1 MRGRGD
7 AEDIS
12 DFVRLGDLAGIG
24 GGRLD
29 GGGKGGFLASCE
41 TGCNL
46 REISRTICYN
56 NPVLISIFLF
66 AVPVRSSVF
75 DCRIDYIF
83 RARSGY
89 ASTQNPWVSLG

>member
-29 GGGKGGFLASCE
+29 GGKGGSLSSRE

-46 REISRTICYN
+46 RVIS
-56 NPVLISIFLF
+56 
-66 AVPVRSSVF
+66 
-75 DCRIDYIF
+75 
-83 RARSGY
+83 
-89 ASTQNPWVSLG
+89 